1 MTTNLKKE
9 ITLVTDIGALA
20 MDHAS
25 VEATS
30 DNPEFKKYFKIEAW
44 VNAIASPTCKSYSY
58 LVNTVTAEGTPVI
71 ISMTPNNPAA
81 ANVFKR
87 LYDELAELVIVN
99 IQHSVF
105 IMNDGITCYKPALIL
120 SQLGPHK
127 PEYVNYFDA
136 SASLYLMADVPGG
149 FYIETVTDGA
159 YLHIPGAHGAEP
171 WSGTDDG
178 LVLECYSARNM
189 CNTRVSKI
197 LLTVESVSG
206 ITYVPE
212 KQLKYLYRMPE
223 LFEYVGKG
231 NYDLLTLFSSHYED
245 AKAPIPVDTQQ
256 QPEPAQRYYGPS
268 PMVGDPVPGL
278 NPYFNSAGP
287 HANYA
292 DPQSVWSHDRTVTVW
307 NTKTNSRETMQV
319 PKGISIAEHIQ
330 GCPELSVLPP
340 HLNITNASYDTQYWP
355 IQR

>member
-44 VNAIASPTCKSYSY
+44 VNAIASPMCKSYSY

-105 IMNDGITCYKPALIL
+105 VTYDGITCHKPALIL

-127 PEYVNYFDA
+127 PDYVNYLDA

-159 YLHIPGAHGAEP
+159 YLHIPGTHGVEQ

-178 LVLECYSARNM
+178 LVLECYSARDLDNM
-189 CNTRVSKI
+189 RVSKI
-197 LLTVESVSG
+197 LLTAESVRG
-206 ITYVPE
+206 VVYVPE
-212 KQLKYLYRMPE
+212 KQLKYLDTMPE
-223 LFEYVGKG
+223 LFEHVGKG
-231 NYDLLTLFSSHYED
+231 RYDLLSLFSPRYEEI
-245 AKAPIPVDTQQ
+245 KAPVPVGY
-256 QPEPAQRYYGPS
+256 PKPEEPAQRYYGPS
-268 PMVGDPVPGL
+268 PLIISRVSGQQPSYYSQDNL
-278 NPYFNSAGP
+278 ADY
-287 HANYA
+287 ANL
-292 DPQSVWSHDRTVTVW
+292 QSVWPYDRTVSVW
-307 NTKTNSRETMQV
+307 NTKTNSRETLQV
-319 PKGISIAEHIQ
+319 PKGTTIAEHIQ
-330 GCPELSVLPP
+330 GCPEISVLPP
-340 HLNITNASYDTQYWP
+340 HLKITNVSYETQY
-355 IQR
+355 

>member
-1 MTTNLKKE
+1 MPTNVKKE

-20 MDHAS
+20 MNYAS

-30 DNPEFKKYFKIEAW
+30 DNPEFNKYFKIEAW
-44 VNAIASPTCKSYSY
+44 INAIASPMCKSYSY
-58 LVNTVTAEGTPVI
+58 LVNTVTAEGAPVI

-105 IMNDGITCYKPALIL
+105 IMNDGITCHKPALIL

-127 PEYVNYFDA
+127 PGYINYLDA

-159 YLHIPGAHGAEP
+159 YLHIPGTHGVEQ

-178 LVLECYSARNM
+178 LVLECYSARDLDNM
-189 CNTRVSKI
+189 RVSKI
-197 LLTVESVSG
+197 LLTAESVCG
-206 ITYVPE
+206 VVYVPE
-212 KQLKYLYRMPE
+212 KQLKYLDTMPE
-223 LFEYVGKG
+223 LFEHVGKG
-231 NYDLLTLFSSHYED
+231 SYDLLSLFSPGYEEI
-245 AKAPIPVDTQQ
+245 KVLVPVSFQE
-256 QPEPAQRYYGPS
+256 QPQPMQRYYGPS

-287 HANYA
+287 QANYA
-292 DPQSVWSHDRTVTVW
+292 DPQSVWPYDRTVAVW
-307 NTKTNSRETMQV
+307 NTKTNSRETLQV
-319 PKGISIAEHIQ
+319 PKGTSIAEHIQ
-330 GCPELSVLPP
+330 GCPEISVLPP
-340 HLNITNASYDTQYWP
+340 HLKITNVSYETQY
-355 IQR
+355 